1 MSFVPPAPA
10 FSRTLGSTE
19 QADPAFAVCKP
30 VLIEQNRKTIQTG
43 SCSFLL
49 LGGEHFLI
57 TARHVLES
65 HGSGPY
71 FVGTRQGRFYL
82 DRGHYKSSLCPQRD
96 DKHDIAI
103 YPLNDEDLEKLQGT
117 GFITRDMVCTTTF
130 PESPALVIGYPN
142 SKNKKIPPGSPARVE
157 VHGIATQTLSVP
169 TETARR
175 YGTGNEANFFVHYG
189 REDKKAPQL
198 MSPTGM
204 SGGIVMIQL
213 GGKALVAGIP
223 IEYHKNMNFILCTHY
238 NLVCN
243 SVERLIGN
251 PERPDKAKPA

>member
-1 MSFVPPAPA
+1 M
-10 FSRTLGSTE
+10 
-19 QADPAFAVCKP
+19 CKP

-142 SKNKKIPPGSPARVE
+142 SKNKKIPRAAPPASKSTASPPRPSRFPRRPLAATGPGTKRTSSSITDGR
-157 VHGIATQTLSVP
+157 T
-169 TETARR
+169 RR
-175 YGTGNEANFFVHYG
+175 L
-189 REDKKAPQL
+189 R
-198 MSPTGM
+198 S
-204 SGGIVMIQL
+204 S
-213 GGKALVAGIP
+213 
-223 IEYHKNMNFILCTHY
+223 
-238 NLVCN
+238 
-243 SVERLIGN
+243 
-251 PERPDKAKPA
+251 